1 MEKIG
6 IVTVTYNS
14 AEVIQ
19 PFLENLFAQTFT
31 NFNLYVIDNNSKDAT
46 LKILDIIDDSNF
58 FLVKNNKNL
67 GVAAANNIGI
77 KKLKVWGK
85 KPVMLRFKKVFASMS
100 KKANITKILPKGKKV
115 LILSFVGFK

>member
-46 LKILDIIDDSNF
+46 LKILDIIDDSSF
-58 FLVKNNKNL
+58 YLVKNNTNI
-67 GVAAANNIGI
+67 GVAAANNI
-77 KKLKVWGK
+77 
-85 KPVMLRFKKVFASMS
+85 S
-100 KKANITKILPKGKKV
+100 KRNAV
-115 LILSFVGFK
+115 DVGEMNQRV

>member
-46 LKILDIIDDSNF
+46 LKILDIIDDSSF
-58 FLVKNNKNL
+58 FLVKNNKNM

-77 KKLKVWGK
+77 KQALADKC
-85 KPVMLRFKKVFASMS
+85 SH
-100 KKANITKILPKGKKV
+100 V
-115 LILSFVGFK
+115 LLIGVGEQLG